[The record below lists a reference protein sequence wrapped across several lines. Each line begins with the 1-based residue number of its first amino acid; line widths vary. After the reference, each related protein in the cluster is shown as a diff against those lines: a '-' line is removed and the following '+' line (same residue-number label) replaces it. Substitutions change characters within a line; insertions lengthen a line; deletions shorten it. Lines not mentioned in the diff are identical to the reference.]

1 MPTQQVTEQRTH
13 RSVQAPSNTQPPG
26 TAFIDLPPELRNE
39 IYKILVLDLTD
50 SDDDWDT
57 PSLAFAN
64 RQLRHEVLPIYYA
77 NTHVWVGVQD
87 GRRGAPAVASVAK
100 RFILSIGAN
109 NVRCLHS
116 VTLQTQVSFAQYY
129 AVPLRVLLPIKRDGR
144 VRCRVKLCDERED
157 GWADSNGVVAK
168 DDVGGGIWEHVELYD
183 DRLCRAIE
191 ALKKEIGGRMWSEQ
205 AFLKALGGLRKLK
218 AKAVINDREYV
229 FEED

>member
-1 MPTQQVTEQRTH
+1 MPTQQVTEQRSH

-26 TAFIDLPPELRNE
+26 TTFIDLPPELRNE

-50 SDDDWDT
+50 SDDDWNT

-64 RQLRHEVLPIYYA
+64 RQLRHEVLPTYYA

-87 GRRGAPAVASVAK
+87 GRRGAPADASVAK
-100 RFILSIGAN
+100 RFTLSIGAN

-116 VTLQTQVSFAQYY
+116 VTLQTQVSFVQDY
-129 AVPLRVLLPIKRDGR
+129 AVPLRFLLSIKRMVG
-144 VRCRVKLCDERED
+144 
-157 GWADSNGVVAK
+157 NGVVAK
-168 DDVGGGIWEHVELYD
+168 DDVGGGIWEHDELYD
-183 DRLCRAIE
+183 DRQCRAIE
-191 ALKKEIGGRMWSEQ
+191 ASKKEIGGRMWSEQ